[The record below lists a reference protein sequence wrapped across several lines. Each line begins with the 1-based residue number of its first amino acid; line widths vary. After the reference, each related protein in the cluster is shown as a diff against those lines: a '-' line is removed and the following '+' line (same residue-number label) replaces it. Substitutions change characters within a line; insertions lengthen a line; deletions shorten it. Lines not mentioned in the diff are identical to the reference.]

1 MPRPRPSPVPVD
13 PPPSVPDLAADGA
26 LNVRDAA
33 EWLGVSVKTLLRLVD
48 RGDLRAVQI
57 AGRRALLR
65 ADLRRYL
72 RGLLEPQLER

>member
-1 MPRPRPSPVPVD
+1 MPRPRPHPTPVD
-13 PPPSVPDLAADGA
+13 QLPTVPDLAADGA
-26 LNVRDAA
+26 LQVRDAA

-48 RGDLRAVQI
+48 RGELRAVQI

-72 RGLLEPQLER
+72 RALLEPQGA